1 MGSIHKLNTFLLFP
15 SSFFFS
21 FSILLP
27 SAKRVFIKHIIMSQ
41 TTESSADL
49 HYTSN
54 LQFDYSSDDSG
65 SYTIVHNFNNSSI
78 KYEVDSVD
86 GDTSDE
92 DQDENSA
99 SRVSEDDHDEEEEA
113 EGSNEESSSEE
124 DENYLELLI
133 KAYDS
138 LLSRYKSTQAVALAS
153 RVAVRRIYQDSLIQK
168 AVHLVGEDA
177 VQKLAII
184 GSLQGSNTT
193 KISRNIQVVC
203 TGDEVEGVNTIKQ
216 LVQSSIISQKGS
228 KYDSSNEK
236 IHLNLIAAAMPYA
249 AFQYM
254 DDEHTKDIPQK
265 KSRHRIATT
274 LPMKLQYI
282 EAGALPLG
290 AKTRKAHLHWLSQ
303 FFKSINCKFNPTIYK
318 RNMRQA
324 VIYENIKWLTKKL
337 DDIEASLTLNTEEK
351 DINIKQF
358 FKKYYAIAQKARTK
372 ESKHNKARNSKVK
385 RAERRRQNA
394 TRDN

>member
-1 MGSIHKLNTFLLFP
+1 MP
-15 SSFFFS
+15 
-21 FSILLP
+21 
-27 SAKRVFIKHIIMSQ
+27 IKHIIMSQ
-41 TTESSADL
+41 TTKSSADL
-49 HYTSN
+49 HYPAM
-54 LQFDYSSDDSG
+54 LQFDYASDDSD
-65 SYTIVHNFNNSSI
+65 SYTIVRNCNDSSTE
-78 KYEVDSVD
+78 YELDSVD
-86 GDTSDE
+86 YDTSDE
-92 DQDENSA
+92 DQDENST
-99 SRVSEDDHDEEEEA
+99 SHVSEDDHDEEEEEA
-113 EGSNEESSSEE
+113 EGSNEENPSEE
-124 DENYLELLI
+124 DKNYLELLI
-133 KAYDS
+133 KVYDS

-177 VQKLAII
+177 VQKLAVI

-193 KISRNIQVVC
+193 KINKNIQVVC
-203 TGDEVEGVNTIKQ
+203 TGDKVKGVNTIKQ

-236 IHLNLIAAAMPYA
+236 IHLNLIAAAMPHA

-254 DDEHTKDIPQK
+254 DDGHTKYIPQK
-265 KSRHRIATT
+265 KSRLQIATT

-290 AKTRKAHLHWLSQ
+290 AKTRKAHLHWSSQ
-303 FFKSINCKFNPTIYK
+303 FFKCINCKFNPTIYK
-318 RNMRQA
+318 RNMGQA
-324 VIYENIKWLTKKL
+324 VIYENMKWLTKRL
-337 DDIEASLTLNTEEK
+337 DDIEASLTLNAEEK
-351 DINIKQF
+351 DIHVKQF

-372 ESKHNKARNSKVK
+372 ESKHNEARNSKVK

>member
-1 MGSIHKLNTFLLFP
+1 
-15 SSFFFS
+15 
-21 FSILLP
+21 
-27 SAKRVFIKHIIMSQ
+27 MSQ

-49 HYTSN
+49 HYT
-54 LQFDYSSDDSG
+54 Y
-65 SYTIVHNFNNSSI
+65 
-78 KYEVDSVD
+78 
-86 GDTSDE
+86 TSDE
-92 DQDENSA
+92 DQDEDSA
-99 SRVSEDDHDEEEEA
+99 SRVSEDDHEEEEEEA
-113 EGSNEESSSEE
+113 EGTNEESSSEE

-168 AVHLVGEDA
+168 AIHLVGEDA

-193 KISRNIQVVC
+193 KISKNIQVFC
-203 TGDEVEGVNTIKQ
+203 TGDEVKGANTIKQ

-265 KSRHRIATT
+265 KSRHRIATS

-290 AKTRKAHLHWLSQ
+290 AKTRKAHLHWSSQ
-303 FFKSINCKFNPTIYK
+303 FFESINCKFNPTIYK
-318 RNMRQA
+318 RNMRQT
-324 VIYENIKWLTKKL
+324 VVYENIKWLTKRL

-351 DINIKQF
+351 DISIKKF
-358 FKKYYAIAQKARTK
+358 FKKYYAIAQKA
-372 ESKHNKARNSKVK
+372 
-385 RAERRRQNA
+385 
-394 TRDN
+394 